1 MAAAV
6 ARGRSMIRVCI
17 KLIRLVHDF
26 TNGEIIK
33 IILSY
38 KIYGRLLYPVR
49 LVQSCCIESEA

>member
-26 TNGEIIK
+26 TNGEVI
-33 IILSY
+33 
-38 KIYGRLLYPVR
+38 
-49 LVQSCCIESEA
+49 